1 MRTGRDSYPG
11 MVDEEGSH
19 LIFWINASRGL
30 WWSVKEAVVRLH
42 FVDASRLGSGMGRED
57 NPQSRDLYAAGPVCC
72 ATGQGLSSTNI
83 VSIRFG
89 QSGRFEVATKET
101 LFICLYGRPG
111 GRTNP
116 QHHVTGE
123 SFNRHWKCYEPTF
136 IDINSTWAVHAS
148 DIYGLPGR

>member
-57 NPQSRDLYAAGPVCC
+57 NPQSRDLYAV
-72 ATGQGLSSTNI
+72 QL
-83 VSIRFG
+83 
-89 QSGRFEVATKET
+89 ATKS
-101 LFICLYGRPG
+101 RPF
-111 GRTNP
+111 
-116 QHHVTGE
+116 
-123 SFNRHWKCYEPTF
+123 FN
-136 IDINSTWAVHAS
+136 
-148 DIYGLPGR
+148 

>member
-1 MRTGRDSYPG
+1 MRTGRDDYPG

-19 LIFWINASRGL
+19 LIFWINTPRGL
-30 WWSVKEAVVRLH
+30 WWSVKEAVVRLE
-42 FVDASRLGSGMGRED
+42 FVDASRLGSGMGDAKITR
-57 NPQSRDLYAAGPVCC
+57 SHGICMLYNRQPS
-72 ATGQGLSSTNI
+72 QGLSSTNI

-116 QHHVTGE
+116 
-123 SFNRHWKCYEPTF
+123 
-136 IDINSTWAVHAS
+136 
-148 DIYGLPGR
+148 